1 MVWHQTELASTGHTR
16 SIRCTIMARKIREY
30 TEVGKR
36 IAALGKRQKN
46 IARSLGVSQQ
56 TVSKKLRGE
65 CAIMLS
71 DLEMLSKAYGV
82 SLTHFFEEEDPGDP
96 KLAAALEHIRCERGP
111 LQDLVVFASKL
122 RPSDQKK
129 LLAIARTLVL

>member
-1 MVWHQTELASTGHTR
+1 M
-16 SIRCTIMARKIREY
+16 IRAVIMARTFRAY
-30 TEVGKR
+30 TEIGKK

-82 SLTHFFEEEDPGDP
+82 SLTYFFEEGPGDP
-96 KLAAALEHIRCERGP
+96 ELAAVRERLRCERGP
-111 LQDLVVFASKL
+111 LRDLVVFADKL
-122 RPSDQKK
+122 RPSDQEK
-129 LLAIARTLVL
+129 LLAIARTLVS